1 MYNLYEPICPLIVS
15 YKRGCITLKKKHL
28 HHLKMQ
34 GFLDERYR
42 KRQIYRMLNKN
53 NDICCKNMFYSI
65 SYKSGTYIVQCNFN
79 K

>member
-1 MYNLYEPICPLIVS
+1 MSNLYEPTCPPLPPIVS
-15 YKRGCITLKKKHL
+15 YKRGCITLKKKKHL

-53 NDICCKNMFYSI
+53 NDICCKN
-65 SYKSGTYIVQCNFN
+65 VLFN
-79 K
+79 II